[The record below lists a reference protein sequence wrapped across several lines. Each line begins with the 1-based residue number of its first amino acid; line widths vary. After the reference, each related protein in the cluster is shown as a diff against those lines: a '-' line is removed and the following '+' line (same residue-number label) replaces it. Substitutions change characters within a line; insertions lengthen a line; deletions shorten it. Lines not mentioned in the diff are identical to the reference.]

1 MTLNFLEFI
10 IMILKESVGIVN
22 NRNINKHKF
31 PLVYITHILRELEF
45 DVYDT
50 KDSYYY
56 EQEFMGE
63 NPTNQD
69 FTCKLIQN
77 QDFKAVLIIYTK
89 SYTDS
94 KVIIIKCPWVS
105 VNDDI
110 KVIRK
115 PLKMDGKQEDLYNLL
130 KMCCDKLYESY
141 IFNI

>member
-1 MTLNFLEFI
+1 M
-10 IMILKESVGIVN
+10 N
-22 NRNINKHKF
+22 NKNTNGNKF
-31 PLVYITHILRELEF
+31 PKIYITHILRELNF

-56 EQEFMGE
+56 EAEFMSE
-63 NPTNQD
+63 NPTNQN

-89 SYTDS
+89 SYINN
-94 KVIIIKCPWVS
+94 KVYIIKCPWVS
-105 VNDDI
+105 VNDNI
-110 KVIRK
+110 EVLKK

-141 IFNI
+141 VFNI